1 MELSIKAHDW
11 LDRVGTVYL
20 NDNGVIAQS
29 LTSISNR
36 DNMITIEYEY
46 RHGFDV
52 VFWLLNEV
60 QSTTKETGYIDEA
73 VINNVPYTREYDV
86 DELNMLLEQRLD
98 GVV

>member
-1 MELSIKAHDW
+1 MELAIKAHDW

>member
-1 MELSIKAHDW
+1 
-11 LDRVGTVYL
+11 
-20 NDNGVIAQS
+20 
-29 LTSISNR
+29 
-36 DNMITIEYEY
+36 MITIEYEY

>member
-1 MELSIKAHDW
+1 
-11 LDRVGTVYL
+11 VYL

>member
-1 MELSIKAHDW
+1 M
-11 LDRVGTVYL
+11 YL